1 MSLRAL
7 RLETFTPEAR
17 GLMRDD
23 HSEAEAEEARLV
35 AYEQGHR
42 AGWDDAIAA
51 QSGDLTR
58 LRTDLGQNLQDL
70 SFTYHEAHSHVLRSL
85 EPLLRDMVSVVLPV
99 VARETLAP
107 ILLGELKPLAAE
119 LAGAPVEIV
128 THPDNLA
135 LVEDLVVARAGFPAT
150 LRGEPT
156 LGRGQVH
163 FRTGASERVVDLDGA
178 LAAMTEAVSAFFH
191 IAKEESRAH
200 G

>member
-23 HSEAEAEEARLV
+23 LSEAEAEEARLA

-51 QSGDLTR
+51 QSADLTR
-58 LRTDLGQNLQDL
+58 LRTDLGQSLQDL
-70 SFTYHEAHSHVLRSL
+70 SFTYREAQSHVLRSL
-85 EPLLRDMVSVVLPV
+85 EPLLRDMVSVVLPT
-99 VARETLAP
+99 VARQTLAP
-107 ILLGELKPLAAE
+107 ILLEELKPLGAE
-119 LAGAPVEIV
+119 LAGVPVEIV

-135 LVEDLVVARAGFPAT
+135 LVEDLVVSQAGFPVA

-156 LGRGQVH
+156 LGRGQAH
-163 FRTGASERVVDLDGA
+163 FRIGPAERVVDLDGA
-178 LAAMTEAVSAFFH
+178 VAAIAAAVSDFFH
-191 IAKEESRAH
+191 IATEESRAH

>member
-7 RLETFTPEAR
+7 RLETFTPEAF

-23 HSEAEAEEARLV
+23 LSEAEAEEERLA

-51 QSGDLTR
+51 QSVDMTR
-58 LRTDLGQNLQDL
+58 LRTDLGQSLQDL

-85 EPLLRDMVSVVLPV
+85 EPLLRDMVSVVLPA

-107 ILLGELKPLAAE
+107 ILLDELKPLAAE

-135 LVEDLVVARAGFPAT
+135 LVEDLVVSRAGFPAT

-156 LGRGQVH
+156 LGRGQAH
-163 FRTGASERVVDLDGA
+163 FRTGAAERVIDLDGA
-178 LAAMTEAVSAFFH
+178 MATISEAVSAFFH
-191 IAKEESRAH
+191 ITKEESRAH